1 MPHPHQPG
9 IGIRASGTQTL
20 RCGKDATGDGVVP
33 AVHVDGD
40 ELAMMVCL
48 NKVADVPIV
57 YLVAEATRLLG
68 RPADWRCHLNDPFR
82 RAFFLPVQSYYVAV
96 VLDNK
101 KGLHTWEAERE
112 SAPAMR
118 GRKGKRA
125 AWPCRGRPSLT

>member
-48 NKVADVPIV
+48 NKMADVPIV

-68 RPADWRCHLNDPFR
+68 RR
-82 RAFFLPVQSYYVAV
+82 RTGVAISQPLSQGILLTGPILLVAV